1 MEPQPEKAKV
11 SKRTGIAK
19 VPQNSVWP
27 NARWFEVFIET
38 CGGDEREAQRR
49 LGITSRQ
56 TWERYRA
63 AKDYVRASTLEN
75 AVKRVGATLREVTC
89 RPPHSRLIDMDKE
102 PVEERFC
109 GTWHSVYLDY
119 NRQQDEFEG
128 KPHWWRETIEFEPG
142 PTLDPDLR
150 RLRFRVRL
158 TNAHGV
164 TFHGVA
170 HLLSE
175 WQLVCSF
182 VRDTAAGTADDES
195 IVITFTERVL
205 VPGKTKKAAAVD
217 VLVPG
222 KTKKPAAVDVL
233 VGSWPGTDRGNA
245 NARIYRNLLAR
256 EPLSQEQIDAA
267 AHRSL
272 QVEKWAGCKVADVA
286 APPAAAPPPE
296 APTTS

>member
-1 MEPQPEKAKV
+1 MEPQQEKPDVAP
-11 SKRTGIAK
+11 RTGRTK
-19 VPQNSVWP
+19 VPQNPVWP
-27 NARWFEVFIET
+27 NAKWFEAFIAT
-38 CGGDEREAQRR
+38 CGGGEREAQRR
-49 LGITSRQ
+49 LGIRSRQ
-56 TWERYRA
+56 TWERYTA

-89 RPPHSRLIDMDKE
+89 RPPHSRLIDRDKE
-102 PVEERFC
+102 LVEKWFL
-109 GTWHSVYLDY
+109 GIWHSVYLDY

-128 KPHWWRETIEFEPG
+128 QPHWWRETIEFESG
-142 PTLDPDLR
+142 LTLDPDLR
-150 RLRFRVRL
+150 RERFRVTL

-164 TFHGVA
+164 VFHGVA
-170 HLLSE
+170 HLLSD

-195 IVITFTERVL
+195 IVITFTERVR
-205 VPGKTKKAAAVD
+205 VPGKTKKA
-217 VLVPG
+217 
-222 KTKKPAAVDVL
+222 AAVDVL

-272 QVEKWAGCKVADVA
+272 LVEKWAGCKVADVA